1 MSVQGLQNP
10 FERLSVLPTT
20 INWRG
25 AWVETEVYFKNDVAV
40 SPINGSSYI
49 LTGTVSVSA
58 GEDPSFSVVW
68 TEFSGL
74 STGIQSVAGVA
85 PGIDVDNTIPLQPV
99 IINTGVLTVIG
110 GGGAINV
117 DNTDPQN
124 PVVNSTAIS
133 NLAQGTGISIGGT
146 ITVPVIN
153 NAGVLQVLPGNGITV
168 TAPTGNV
175 TVTNNGVISLVA
187 GTGIDIDTTI
197 DPRNPTINNTG
208 VASLVVQT
216 PGLSS
221 TGGLNPTIA
230 NTGVL
235 TVAPADSSIIITG
248 TAQNPILQSDT
259 PIISLL
265 SASTNYS
272 GLVPPI
278 QPGTTGNVSLFGV
291 PGNLLSTY
299 MLNGAP
305 NPNGVFMLDLTT
317 ISFMFNVAAGN
328 VTVTSSPYSISFAD
342 NITAGGPYFYTS
354 ATFPANYWLSLGQN
368 YPITAFLGQVYLD
381 VAAARTAGLRVLT
394 AIRVTN
400 GTNAPMVLTSSGG
413 MFAVYYPNGIE

>member
-1 MSVQGLQNP
+1 M
-10 FERLSVLPTT
+10 
-20 INWRG
+20 
-25 AWVETEVYFKNDVAV
+25 EVYFKNDVVV
-40 SPINGSSYI
+40 SPTNGSSYI
-49 LTGTVSVSA
+49 LTGTISVSE
-58 GEDPSFSVVW
+58 GVDPVLSVVW

-74 STGIQSVAGVA
+74 STGVQSVNGVA
-85 PGIDVDNTIPLQPV
+85 PGIDVDNTNPLQPI
-99 IINTGVLTVIG
+99 IINTGVLNVIG
-110 GGGAINV
+110 GGGAIDV

-124 PVVNSTAIS
+124 PVINSTAIS
-133 NLAQGTGISIGGT
+133 NLGQGAGISIGGT

-153 NAGVLQVLPGNGITV
+153 NAGVLQVLPGNGIAV
-168 TAPTGNV
+168 SAPTGNV
-175 TVTNNGVISLVA
+175 TVTNNGVISLVP
-187 GTGIDIDTTI
+187 GTGIDIDTTV
-197 DPRNPTINNTG
+197 DPRNPTIYNTG

-272 GLVPPI
+272 GQPAI
-278 QPGTTGNVSLFGV
+278 QPGTTGTIPLFGV
-291 PGNLLSTY
+291 PGNLFATYVST
-299 MLNGAP
+299 GAP
-305 NPNGVFMLDLTT
+305 NPNGVFMLDMTT
-317 ISFMFNVAAGN
+317 ISFMFNSVGGN
-328 VTVTSSPYSISFAD
+328 TTVVSSPYSISFAD
-342 NITAGGPYFYTS
+342 TITAGGPYFYTS
-354 ATFPANYWLSLGQN
+354 ATFPANYWLSLGQT
-368 YPITAFLGQVYLD
+368 YPITAFLGQVYFN
-381 VAAARTAGLRVLT
+381 VAAARATGMRIVSS
-394 AIRVTN
+394 IRITN